1 MFLIKLH
8 LDLLNDSHKESKE
21 KAQQFLSC
29 LFYHLI

>member
-8 LDLLNDSHKESKE
+8 LDLLNDSRKE